1 MKHKSNIYLLPLF
14 MLLLLLGCGH
24 TEEDHRDEA
33 TTYTCPMHPQ
43 IVRDEPGSCPICGM
57 DLVPQAAA
65 GDSIVIG
72 EDLEFLLRPTNES
85 VVASIA
91 TTQPKMKT
99 VEAGV
104 KMEGIITYDPRQIY
118 SIAARAGG
126 RIEQLYVKYN
136 YQPISKGQK
145 LMEIY
150 SPELVTAQKELLYLL
165 QAAPDDKQLIE
176 GAKQRLLLL
185 GARQEQIN
193 RIIRTGEASYTFAIY
208 SPYNGYAL
216 GLNTTP
222 PGVAVGT
229 MPARR
234 TSSAGGGMAG
244 MGSSSADGTS
254 SSASGGVNA
263 NAGEEIQL
271 REGMYVGAGQSLL
284 RVVNPN
290 QLWAEFNVPAGQ
302 ISAIAKGA
310 PVFITFPQLPQD
322 SIQAKVD
329 FFQPFYDAGENYAKV
344 RVYLPGQQKAAM
356 VGQLVSGR
364 ASYTTPSSLWIP
376 KEAIL
381 DLGTRSIAF
390 IKIGRAFK
398 PVAVTTG
405 LTEKGE
411 IQVLDGLQQNDIVA
425 INAQFMVDSESFIR
439 LNNQ

>member
-1 MKHKSNIYLLPLF
+1 MKHKSNIYLRPLF

-91 TTQPKMKT
+91 TIQPKMKT

-244 MGSSSADGTS
+244 MGSSSAGGTS

-381 DLGTRSIAF
+381 DLGTRSVAF

>member
-381 DLGTRSIAF
+381 DLGTRSVAF